1 VNLTRGW
8 LDLRDY
14 LPVPEWLVEGKEVKT
29 FHLGLPLPP
38 SANDLWRIALQ
49 YNRQGVCVGGKM
61 VKTDRYTAWWD
72 EAGYGASFPQGW
84 EGFGGI
90 VLLYVDCGAL
100 GRGRDVDNCI
110 KPVQDLCAKM
120 LGVNDACF
128 RFCAAF
134 ESRDHGV
141 AKGRVGVT
149 LVMVVG

>member
-1 VNLTRGW
+1 VNLTRGR

-14 LPVPEWLVEGKEVKT
+14 LPVPEWLVEDKEVKT
-29 FHLGLPLPP
+29 FHLDLPLPP
-38 SANDLWRIALQ
+38 SLNNMYRNVYSKGRVKSDT
-49 YNRQGVCVGGKM
+49 YN
-61 VKTDRYTAWWD
+61 AWQL
-72 EAGYGASFPQGW
+72 EAGYGAAFPQGW
-84 EGFGGI
+84 EGFAGI

-134 ESRDHGV
+134 ESDSHGIQ
-141 AKGRVGVT
+141 KGRVGVT
-149 LVMVVG
+149 LVMVEG